1 MAQNSCFGGKITQK
15 KTLIATLL
23 RLFSR
28 KTGIKAFFL
37 APREGESV
45 K

>member
-28 KTGIKAFFL
+28 KKGIKAFFL
-37 APREGESV
+37 AHREGESV